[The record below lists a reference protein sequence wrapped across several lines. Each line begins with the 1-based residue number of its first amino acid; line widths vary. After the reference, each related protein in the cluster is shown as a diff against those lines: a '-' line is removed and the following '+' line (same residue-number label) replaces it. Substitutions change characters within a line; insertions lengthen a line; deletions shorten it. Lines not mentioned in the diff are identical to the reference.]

1 MKQTR
6 HKTLAAGIGGLL
18 TVLGGALVD
27 GALDGG
33 DKARLI
39 TELIGFAGTAWAV
52 YKTRNRPLPPENT
65 GESPL
70 V

>member
-1 MKQTR
+1 MKQTK
-6 HKTLAAGIGGLL
+6 HKTLAAAAGGLL

-27 GALDGG
+27 AVLDGG
-33 DKARLI
+33 DKARVI

-52 YKTRNRPLPPENT
+52 YKTRNQPLPPEST
-65 GESPL
+65 EDGLP